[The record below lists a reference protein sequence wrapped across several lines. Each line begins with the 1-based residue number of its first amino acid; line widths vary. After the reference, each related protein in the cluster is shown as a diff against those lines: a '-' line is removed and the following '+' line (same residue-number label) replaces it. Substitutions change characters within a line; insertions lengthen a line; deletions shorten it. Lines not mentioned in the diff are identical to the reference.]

1 MPITSS
7 AIKAARQNETRR
19 IRRQP
24 FKTQMKTMIRTF
36 TDLMTA
42 KKIAEATALL
52 PKVQKAIDTAAKKNI
67 IHRNNAA
74 RKKSLLAR
82 MVAPKK

>member
-7 AIKAARQNETRR
+7 ATKAARQSVKRR
-19 IRRQP
+19 ERRQP
-24 FKTQMKTMIRTF
+24 FNTRMKTAMRSF
-36 TDLMTA
+36 VDLVKEKKMDEA
-42 KKIAEATALL
+42 KKML
-52 PKVQKAIDTAAKKNI
+52 PAAYKAIDTAAKKNI

-82 MVAPKK
+82 MVAAK